1 MTVKSLAPSQEVI
14 SNSPP
19 RFPKGFI
26 WGTATSSFQIEGAAH
41 EDGRSPS
48 IWDTFCATEGKIL
61 DRTNGDI
68 ACDHYHLWEQDLD
81 LIKSLGVQAYRF
93 SIAWPRVIP
102 TGKGAVNSKGLDFY
116 ERIVDGL
123 IARGLEPHVTL
134 YHWDLPQCLQDI
146 GGWENRD
153 VAYYFADYAA
163 VVADRLG
170 SRVKSYATF
179 NEPWCV
185 SILSNE
191 LGHHAPGKFDRKAA
205 LQVAHHL
212 HLAHGLAMSRLRGMN
227 LTSDL
232 GIVLNLT
239 PAYAASD
246 SEADQH
252 EATMND
258 GRTNRWFLD
267 PILRGE
273 YPQDVWEAYEEE
285 GVLPTVLPGD
295 LAVASQPIDFM
306 GINYYTRS
314 FVSVDDKKL
323 PEGTEFTDMGWEVFP
338 QGLSDLLIRLNNEY
352 KLPDIYITENGA
364 AYPDQ
369 MAEDGHVHDTGRI
382 NYLNSHFKAAHAS
395 IEAGV
400 PLKGYFV
407 WSLMDNFE
415 WAFGYSKR
423 FGVVYVDYETQKRT
437 LKDSALW
444 YRDFL
449 KEQ

>member
-1 MTVKSLAPSQEVI
+1 MTVKSADPIQKVSALGMPQ
-14 SNSPP
+14 
-19 RFPKGFI
+19 FPTGFV
-26 WGTATSSFQIEGAAH
+26 WGTATSSFQIEGATF
-41 EDGRSPS
+41 EGGRSPS
-48 IWDTFCATEGKIL
+48 IWDTFCATEGKII
-61 DRTNGDI
+61 DQTNGEV

-102 TGKGAVNSKGLDFY
+102 SGKGEINQEGLDFY

-123 IARGLEPHVTL
+123 IERGIEPHVTL

-205 LQVAHHL
+205 LAVAHHL
-212 HLAHGLAMSRLRGMN
+212 HLAHGLALQRLRTMN
-227 LTSDL
+227 LTSQL

-239 PAYAASD
+239 PAYAASET
-246 SEADQH
+246 EADKA
-252 EATMND
+252 EAWLAD
-258 GRTNRWFLD
+258 GKGNRWFLD
-267 PILRGE
+267 PILKGS
-273 YPQDVWEAYEEE
+273 YPQDVWDHYSED
-285 GVLPTVLPGD
+285 VRPTVLPGD
-295 LAVASQPIDFM
+295 LALSSQPIDFM
-306 GINYYTRS
+306 GINYYTRA
-314 FVSVDDKKL
+314 FVSTADQQL
-323 PEGTEFTDMGWEVFP
+323 PADTKYTDMGWEEYP
-338 QGLSDLLIRLNNEY
+338 SGLSDLLIRLHKDYN
-352 KLPDIYITENGA
+352 LPDIYITENGA
-364 AYPDQ
+364 AYPDKV
-369 MAEDGHVHDTGRI
+369 ADDGQVHDTDRI
-382 NYLNSHFKAAHAS
+382 NYLSEHFKAAHKT

-423 FGVVYVDYETQKRT
+423 FGVVYVDYETQQRI

-444 YRDFL
+444 YQDFL
-449 KEQ
+449 KQQ

>member
-1 MTVKSLAPSQEVI
+1 MTVKSAEPIQKI
-14 SNSPP
+14 SAEGMPQ
-19 RFPKGFI
+19 FPKGFV
-26 WGTATSSFQIEGAAH
+26 WGTATSSFQIEGAAF

-48 IWDTFCATEGKIL
+48 IWDTFCATDGKII
-61 DRTNGDI
+61 DGTNGDV

-93 SIAWPRVIP
+93 SIAWPRIIP
-102 TGKGAVNSKGLDFY
+102 TGKGEVNQKGLDFY

-123 IARGLEPHVTL
+123 IERGIEPHVTL

-153 VAYYFADYAA
+153 VAYYFADYCA

-205 LQVAHHL
+205 LAVAHHL
-212 HLAHGLAMSRLRGMN
+212 HLAHGLALQRLRAMN
-227 LTSDL
+227 LTSQL

-239 PAYAASD
+239 PAYPATE
-246 SEADQH
+246 SEADKA
-252 EATMND
+252 EAWLAD
-258 GRTNRWFLD
+258 GKGNRWFLD
-267 PILRGE
+267 PILKGS
-273 YPQDVWEAYEEE
+273 YPQDVWDHYSED
-285 GVLPTVLPGD
+285 VRPTVLPGD
-295 LAVASQPIDFM
+295 LELASQPIDFM

-314 FVSVDDKKL
+314 FVSTEDKKL
-323 PEGTEFTDMGWEVFP
+323 PENTEYTDMGWEVYP
-338 QGLSDLLIRLNNEY
+338 SGLSDLLIRLNGDYN
-352 KLPDIYITENGA
+352 LPDLYITENGA
-364 AYPDQ
+364 AYPDVV
-369 MAEDGHVHDTGRI
+369 AEDGHVHDEGRV
-382 NYLNSHFKAAHAS
+382 NYLREHFKAAHQT

-423 FGVVYVDYETQKRT
+423 FGVVYVDYESQKRI

-444 YRDFL
+444 YQDFL
-449 KEQ
+449 KQQ